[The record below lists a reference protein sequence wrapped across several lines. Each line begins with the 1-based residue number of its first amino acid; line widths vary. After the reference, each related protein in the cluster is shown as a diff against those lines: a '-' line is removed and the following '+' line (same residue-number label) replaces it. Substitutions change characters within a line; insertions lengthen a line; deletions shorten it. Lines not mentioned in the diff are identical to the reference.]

1 MKKQLIALVA
11 VGLASFLAVPS
22 VVFGDG
28 RDSCEPI
35 VTEGMSEDDI
45 MAAKADAMG
54 SSECMGYRL
63 GSVEQFSHGHG
74 VSLYGSFRGGVSFG
88 SGDTNVVNLGS
99 RWGIQGSGEVAEGL
113 TAAFKYEGHM
123 DITSAEFGGGNDEIL
138 ASASD
143 TPAGDIPLETVIDED
158 VAAGAADNRKTVSAG
173 GVGGRLSYVNLAGGF
188 GTIQIG
194 QMWAA
199 SGNHYGAAIYPSAAT
214 FEGSYGGSS
223 GRQGNTISYSSSAGD
238 VSFQIDKVTG
248 TGEKID
254 FGASAALGPVGIG
267 YGYWKNKNDD
277 ASFSGVAVSAGAAG
291 VTLVVGLGSEDSDT
305 GESTDTSSISINGAL
320 GDSGVSYGVQVLNS
334 DVDTEDTN
342 YVFLKNS
349 LGTGA
354 SLILEHVD
362 PKEDDAIT
370 YLGLKV
376 DF

>member
-138 ASASD
+138 ATQSVTTNTD
-143 TPAGDIPLETVIDED
+143 GVNPVTTVLDPD
-158 VAAGAADNRKTVSAG
+158 AAADADPADKRKLVSAG
-173 GVGGRLSYVNLAGGF
+173 GAGGRLSYVNLAGGF

-223 GRQGNTISYSSSAGD
+223 GPTRKYNFLF
-238 VSFQIDKVTG
+238 VKCWRC
-248 TGEKID
+248 E
-254 FGASAALGPVGIG
+254 
-267 YGYWKNKNDD
+267 
-277 ASFSGVAVSAGAAG
+277 FS
-291 VTLVVGLGSEDSDT
+291 
-305 GESTDTSSISINGAL
+305 NR
-320 GDSGVSYGVQVLNS
+320 
-334 DVDTEDTN
+334 
-342 YVFLKNS
+342 
-349 LGTGA
+349 
-354 SLILEHVD
+354 
-362 PKEDDAIT
+362 
-370 YLGLKV
+370 
-376 DF
+376 